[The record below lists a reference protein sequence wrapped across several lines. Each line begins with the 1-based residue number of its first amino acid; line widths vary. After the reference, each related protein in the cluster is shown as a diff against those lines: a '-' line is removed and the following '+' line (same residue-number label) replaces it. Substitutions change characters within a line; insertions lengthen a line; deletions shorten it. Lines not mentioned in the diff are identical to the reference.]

1 MGTTADLQ
9 KLILDA
15 LKKKGSV
22 RVADIVAASGF
33 SRVYI
38 HRFFKKLKDE
48 KAILLV
54 GKANQ
59 AHYVLAEGRTADRI
73 RRNRLS
79 VHRILQNRNLSEH
92 TVLLQ
97 IKAESDIYQKTA
109 ANVAAI
115 VDYAFTEMLN
125 NAIEHSQSKLIDVV
139 MARSP
144 SEIRFVV
151 SDRGMGIFRNIR
163 KKKGLHD
170 DLEAVQVLLKGKQ
183 TTAPELHS
191 GEGIFF
197 TSKAADSL
205 VIRSSD
211 KKLVF
216 DNRNDDLYVTDGKP
230 VPGTRV
236 AFSIAPNSRR
246 KLADIFRNY
255 TDDTLEFSKTNVLVK
270 LYRAGVEYVSRSQAR
285 RIVTGLD
292 AFKTVEFDFRG
303 VDAIGQGFADEVF
316 RVWQSRHPGTKIVAK
331 NASRNVLFMI
341 RHVTGA

>member
-1 MGTTADLQ
+1 MGKISDLRR
-9 KLILDA
+9 LILDT
-15 LKKKGSV
+15 LTKKGSV
-22 RVADIVAASGF
+22 RVADIVAKTGF
-33 SRVYI
+33 SRVYV
-38 HRFFKKLKDE
+38 HRFFRELKDQRM
-48 KAILLV
+48 ILLV

-59 AHYVLAEGRTADRI
+59 AHYVLAGGRSAEKV
-73 RRNRLS
+73 RRSRLS
-79 VHRILQNRNLSEH
+79 VHRILQNRNLAEH
-92 TVLLQ
+92 VVLQQ
-97 IKAESDIYQKTA
+97 IKDESDIYRKTP

-144 SEIRFVV
+144 SEIRFTVT
-151 SDRGMGIFRNIR
+151 DRGMGIFRNIME
-163 KKKGLHD
+163 KKGLHD
-170 DLEAVQVLLKGKQ
+170 HLEAVQDLLKGKQ
-183 TTAPELHS
+183 TTAPESHS

-255 TDDTLEFSKTNVLVK
+255 TDDMLEFSKTNVLVK

-285 RIVTGLD
+285 RIVAGLD

-341 RHVTGA
+341 RHVTEA